1 MPQVEASV
9 VIKGNTAEV
18 YALAKDMESYP
29 QFMEDVV
36 SIKVMERSPDRTI
49 TDWNARLQGK
59 PMRWQEEDLFD
70 DARPH
75 IRYRQISGDLKKF
88 EGDWFFDAAEE
99 GTRVT
104 LTVDFELGI
113 PMFAA
118 MLNPVAKL
126 VVKNNI
132 ESMLKGMKE
141 KVEGSKVG

>member
-1 MPQVEASV
+1 MPQVESSV
-9 VIKGNTAEV
+9 VIKGDPQSV

-36 SIKVMERSPDRTI
+36 SIKVIERSPGRTI
-49 TDWNARLQGK
+49 TDWHARLQGK

-70 DARPH
+70 DAKPH
-75 IRYRQISGDLKKF
+75 IRYRQVSGDLKKF
-88 EGDWFFDAAEE
+88 EGDWFFEPVE
-99 GTRVT
+99 GGTKVT

-126 VVKNNI
+126 VVKNNTD
-132 ESMLKGMKE
+132 SMLKGMKE
-141 KVEGSKVG
+141 KVEGS